1 MKITRV
7 DENGSRHYV
16 CDVPND
22 KTYKGISITSFIN
35 LFTDKS
41 WYDGWING
49 IIAKIPDVEFYNRSE
64 LIQMANRQANEI
76 TLNSQTY
83 GTSKH
88 AMVEKYLIEKVD
100 NPSLIADIP
109 DETHLSSFLNLSRPL
124 EWLFFD
130 TPKNIAVEL
139 KVFYNQDAFS
149 IGGTLDSCLKIDTT
163 KIKDLQHIK
172 DETFIVDWK
181 FPTKPKYQKD
191 VANYMLQ
198 LAIYREALHWSYDY
212 YLTNA
217 IIAMSPKQ
225 NAKKTK
231 YIDELYL
238 YYLDEEKLNYFTNV
252 FTHMIMLYLDDE
264 VDKFNW
270 KRFVEDT
277 KSLGMLA
284 ERIYL

>member
-1 MKITRV
+1 MQITRV

-22 KTYKGISITSFIN
+22 KTYKGVSATTFVD
-35 LFTDKS
+35 LFVDKN
-41 WYDGWING
+41 WKTNWINDLVK
-49 IIAKIPDVEFYNRSE
+49 KIPDAEFYNKSE
-64 LIQMANRQANEI
+64 LFKIATKQADKI
-76 TLNSQTY
+76 TSDSQKY
-83 GTSKH
+83 GNLKH
-88 AMVEKYLIEKVD
+88 AMVEKHLIEKVD
-100 NPSLIADIP
+100 NPSLTADIP
-109 DETHLSSFLNLSRPL
+109 DETQLSSFLNLSRPL

-139 KVFYNQDAFS
+139 KVFYNQDTFS

-191 VANYMLQ
+191 VVNYMLQ

-231 YIDELYL
+231 NIDELYL

-252 FTHMIMLYLDDE
+252 FTHMITLYLDDE
-264 VDKFNW
+264 VDRFNW